1 MNNEKLIEIVRGHI
15 SLYDLSTSE
24 YSDAN
29 SKEKIWKEIGKEMKQ
44 PGMLITN
51 KIIYQNK
58 KTSSVR
64 LYIKK

>member
-44 PGMLITN
+44 PGMLIIN
-51 KIIYQNK
+51 KIIYQDK